1 MKKHLPIIISL
12 VFFAFVIVVSV
23 FMHSMQTESLN
34 EQQLK
39 ISSLENEIDVITRT
53 QKKAN
58 EKAMSSAVGV
68 DTTRVDADKKVISTF
83 CKKVVSWSDYK
94 SYRDLR
100 NSLIKDYKIAGN
112 SDFMTIFMPEYP
124 EYVTSNNGTKY
135 SMEEAYN
142 KSTFKSSLSY
152 SDATIYNTAVSGGKY
167 SYVVFV
173 NWVSRDKDKN
183 TSNSATSMFSMDV
196 DSDGNISN
204 VHAYAQ

>member
-1 MKKHLPIIISL
+1 MKKHLPIILSAVFL
-12 VFFAFVIVVSV
+12 VFVIVVSV
-23 FMHSMQTESLN
+23 AMNNMQNESLN

-58 EKAMSSAVGV
+58 EKALSDAVGV
-68 DTTRVDADKKVISTF
+68 DTVRVDVDKKVISAF

-94 SYRDLR
+94 SYCDLR

-124 EYVTSNNGTKY
+124 EYVTSNDGTKY
-135 SMEEAYN
+135 SMVDTYN
-142 KSTFKSSLSY
+142 KLTFKSSLSY
-152 SDATIYNTAVSGGKY
+152 SDSTIYNTAVSGGKY

-173 NWVSRDKDKN
+173 DWTSRDKDKN
-183 TSNSATSMFSMDV
+183 TSGSATSMFSMDV
-196 DSDGNISN
+196 DSDGGISN